1 MARRWKKL
9 PAVPRDATTRHG
21 STRRLLLLT
30 TTSLASIIV
39 FLLVL
44 AQLRAWPW
52 RRVHGLTVHEEVS
65 SSLWDAIRLHPE
77 DHAYRLPTVIEHNW
91 TISTGFR
98 RPDGVL
104 KQVYLVND
112 AFPGPTLGLRSGDQ
126 LIVNVYNA
134 LPNDEGVSIHWH
146 GLLMRG
152 ANDQDGAVGITQDA
166 IPAGQMLTYEFTVS
180 NEQSGTFWY
189 HAHSAVQR
197 ADGLFGGLIVHEPAD
212 FARKASTEPTNEYL
226 LLLQD
231 YYHRSAVEAL
241 DFYMHLGSFGNE
253 PVPDAILVNG
263 LGTFDC
269 SNIVPARP
277 VDCEAR
283 PSGVPALR
291 LDRSKKTIFRVI
303 NVGAYAGVSLSM
315 VGSVMQVL
323 ALDGGN
329 RVIAKATHSAGV
341 LYPGERVDLLIEPLS
356 EAASGEAY
364 LQLEL
369 DTTNFKYPNP
379 TLNPLQR
386 VPVRWHGMAHPG
398 IAVGLPHT
406 HVNIQE
412 LKALHD
418 VSNLMPAK
426 ADMTF
431 VLYAMTQKLAHL
443 KNVPHGF
450 INNTYWEPQSPPLIS
465 LDRTQYDKQQFVIN
479 IPFIPDAPLWVDIVL
494 NNLDEEGH
502 PFHLHGHDL
511 WVLATHSSSYNWG
524 SFNPFGDAEPPGGPY
539 NLVDPVKKDTVLI
552 PRRGYAVLRLRADN
566 PGIWLLHCHVLW
578 HMASGMAMAFEVS

>member
-1 MARRWKKL
+1 MPHSTDAPTRR
-9 PAVPRDATTRHG
+9 G
-21 STRRLLLLT
+21 STRRVLLLT
-30 TTSLASIIV
+30 TASIIV

-52 RRVHGLTVHEEVS
+52 RRARGLTVHDEAS
-65 SSLWDAIRLHPE
+65 DSPWDAFRLHPE
-77 DHAYRLPTVIEHNW
+77 DHAFRPPTVLEHNW

-112 AFPGPTLGLRSGDQ
+112 AFPGPTLELRSGDR
-126 LIVNVYNA
+126 LIVNVHNA
-134 LPNDEGVSIHWH
+134 LPNNEGVSIHWH

-166 IPAGQMLTYEFTVS
+166 IPAGQTLTYEFTVS
-180 NEQSGTFWY
+180 NQQSGTFWW

-197 ADGLFGGLIVHEPAD
+197 ADGLFGGLIVHEPAGL
-212 FARKASTEPTNEYL
+212 AREASNKPADEYL

-231 YYHRSAVEAL
+231 YWHRSAVEAL

-277 VDCEAR
+277 VDCVTR

-291 LDRSKKTIFRVI
+291 LDRSKKTIFRII

-323 ALDGGN
+323 ALDGGH
-329 RVIAKATHSAGV
+329 RVMAKITHSAGV
-341 LYPGERVDLLIEPLS
+341 LYPGERVSMLIEPLS
-356 EAASGEAY
+356 EEGLGEAY

-379 TLNPLQR
+379 TLNPLRR
-386 VPVRWHGMAHPG
+386 VRIRWHGMTQPRT
-398 IAVGLPHT
+398 AVEQPQAYI
-406 HVNIQE
+406 NIQE
-412 LKALHD
+412 LKALHE

-443 KNVPHGF
+443 KNVPHGE
-450 INNTYWEPQSPPLIS
+450 TTQMSSQPGQSPPLIS
-465 LDRTQYDKQQFVIN
+465 LDRTQYDKQQFVVN

-502 PFHLHGHDL
+502 PFHLHGYDF

-524 SFNPFGDAEPPGGPY
+524 SFNPFVDAEPPGGPY
-539 NLVDPVKKDTVLI
+539 NLVDPAKKDTVLI